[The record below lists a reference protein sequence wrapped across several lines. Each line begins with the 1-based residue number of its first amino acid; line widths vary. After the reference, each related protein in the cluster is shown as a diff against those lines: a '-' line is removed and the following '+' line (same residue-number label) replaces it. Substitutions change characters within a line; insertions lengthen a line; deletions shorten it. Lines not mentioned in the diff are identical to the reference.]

1 LISGFA
7 VLEPVIRVRYIRNCP
22 AGARIDH
29 RTAAEI
35 FNCRLAAG
43 PAAEER
49 AVAVARLAAGPLAAY
64 LPDATREPVLRIR
77 GSGAFLTPGSGI
89 GFFPDLGIRDLGSQP
104 HIF

>member
-1 LISGFA
+1 M
-7 VLEPVIRVRYIRNCP
+7 RYIRNCP

-77 GSGAFLTPGSGI
+77 DPVP
-89 GFFPDLGIRDLGSQP
+89 FF
-104 HIF
+104 

>member
-1 LISGFA
+1 LLEDENKCLDTVPWVNKSAVSGFA

-35 FNCRLAAG
+35 FSCRLAAG

-77 GSGAFLTPGSGI
+77 DPVPF
-89 GFFPDLGIRDLGSQP
+89 
-104 HIF
+104 

>member
-1 LISGFA
+1 MISGFA

-49 AVAVARLAAGPLAAY
+49 AVAVARLAAGPLSAY

-77 GSGAFLTPGSGI
+77 DPVPFLTPW
-89 GFFPDLGIRDLGSQP
+89 IRDLGTSISIKQK
-104 HIF
+104 IK

>member
-1 LISGFA
+1 M
-7 VLEPVIRVRYIRNCP
+7 RYIRNCP

-77 GSGAFLTPGSGI
+77 DHVPFLTPGSGI
-89 GFFPDLGIRDLGSQP
+89 SDPNP
-104 HIF
+104 IFLEHSDNLLSKKF

>member
-1 LISGFA
+1 MRIWIGIPNIVCSKMKTNKSLISGFA

-35 FNCRLAAG
+35 FNTRLAAG

-64 LPDATREPVLRIR
+64 LPDATREPVLRI
-77 GSGAFLTPGSGI
+77 
-89 GFFPDLGIRDLGSQP
+89 PDP
-104 HIF
+104 VPF